1 MKKISSVLLALA
13 MVLMFAGCG
22 KAEQESARVYS
33 FHGENELLSVTN
45 GVMVMEDGK
54 DVFHGGDLQVAE
66 EVGTD
71 IVSYTTRFYF
81 LLDGEREDFFRMVLV
96 NAGEMLLE
104 NRSLGS
110 ISGNG
115 VFHKDKIQR
124 SSFDSWK
131 DSLFFELTTVDKV
144 GTEQVYTLPM
154 TITEVTG

>member
-1 MKKISSVLLALA
+1 MKKISSVFLALA

-22 KAEQESARVYS
+22 KSEQEPARVYS
-33 FHGENELLSVTN
+33 FHGESELLSVTN
-45 GVMVMEDGK
+45 GVMVLAEEK
-54 DVFHGGDLQVAE
+54 NVFHGGDLQVAE
-66 EVGTD
+66 EVGAD

-110 ISGNG
+110 VSGNS
-115 VFHKDKIQR
+115 VFHKDKIQQ

-131 DSLFFELTTVDKV
+131 DSLFFELTTVDKA

>member
-1 MKKISSVLLALA
+1 MKKISSVFLALA

-22 KAEQESARVYS
+22 KTEQEPARVYS

-45 GVMVMEDGK
+45 GVMVMVEGN

-66 EVGTD
+66 EVGAG

-110 ISGNG
+110 ISGSG
-115 VFHKDKIQR
+115 VFHKDKIQQ

-131 DSLFFELTTVDKV
+131 DSLFFELTTVDKA
-144 GTEQVYTLPM
+144 GTKQVYTLPM

>member
-1 MKKISSVLLALA
+1 MKKISSVFLALA

-22 KAEQESARVYS
+22 KAEQEPARVYS

-45 GVMVMEDGK
+45 GVMVMAEGN
-54 DVFHGGDLQVAE
+54 DVFYGGDLQVAE
-66 EVGTD
+66 EVGAG
-71 IVSYTTRFYF
+71 IVSYTTGFYF
-81 LLDGEREDFFRMVLV
+81 LLDGERDDFFRMVLV

-110 ISGNG
+110 VSGNG
-115 VFHKDKIQR
+115 VFHKDKIQQ

-154 TITEVTG
+154 TLAKVTS